1 MLLRP
6 AGDTDDPDSAVD
18 SDLLEPDPARSRQ
31 LGPEETSV
39 PVRLGPTID
48 DDEWLT
54 LEYGEA
60 VRWDGLRYRGQSAG
74 VGSFLRLS
82 VKFGQLISQIQEGTE
97 TPTVEPQRVVATEVA
112 YRPYQTGDDFK
123 LLERARASDCD
134 PPESGSCIVGV
145 ENATKVEVAASQ
157 RGKGIGKTILS
168 ATFGHLREAHPKL
181 AAMFLFVFE
190 DNVRAKALYE
200 KSKFVEVLDFG
211 LVIYYARYDFS

>member
-1 MLLRP
+1 MRYSIHSLVWLL
-6 AGDTDDPDSAVD
+6 
-18 SDLLEPDPARSRQ
+18 
-31 LGPEETSV
+31 
-39 PVRLGPTID
+39 
-48 DDEWLT
+48 
-54 LEYGEA
+54 
-60 VRWDGLRYRGQSAG
+60 
-74 VGSFLRLS
+74 F
-82 VKFGQLISQIQEGTE
+82 IS
-97 TPTVEPQRVVATEVA
+97 RVVATEVA

-145 ENATKVEVAASQ
+145 ENATKTVVAVVQMTIPAMRITKEIEDAIKARMPEPSKKIKDGIIGYIDYVEVAASQ

-211 LVIYYARYDFS
+211 LVIYHARYDFS